1 MKFKIFMI
9 LYFALVILV
18 TVCSLGI
25 GQMVSQYIMPIAFI
39 TLTNILG
46 AIIGRKLYGK
56 IAKATQEELNKEDDI
71 LLQATAFS
79 HAVLVILLSQLS
91 SERLKGTVLYLV
103 VVVGVTFYAL
113 RAWAKIKNSQKYRY
127 YSMIVFAFLTANAV
141 LSLLKLSLNLP
152 DVYIFDLSYLYV
164 GISTAFAI
172 IAEHISRKRY
182 GYKGIVLVMD

>member
-1 MKFKIFMI
+1 
-9 LYFALVILV
+9 
-18 TVCSLGI
+18 
-25 GQMVSQYIMPIAFI
+25 MPIAFI